1 MTIFPIDP
9 AALAHLSK
17 KDKRMA
23 AFIAQCEPIERE
35 VHDDVFE
42 ALVSSIV
49 SQQVSGAAARTV
61 WGRLEAACG
70 GSREAAGCVAREAAS
85 ADRAATGCIVTP
97 ERVSGLALEELR
109 SFGMSGRK
117 SEYVSGVAGA
127 VMSGALDLE
136 GLKHEPDA
144 VIVERLS
151 ALRGVGVWTAEML
164 LIFAFLRPDVL
175 SWGDLAIRRGIME
188 LYGLRTLTKEQFE
201 RYRRRYSPYGTTAS
215 FYLWRASHGI
225 GIA

>member
-42 ALVSSIV
+42 ALISSIV

-70 GSREAAGCVAREAAS
+70 GPLAGACA
-85 ADRAATGCIVTP
+85 VTP
-97 ERVSGLALEELR
+97 ERVSGLTLENLR

-117 SEYVSGVAGA
+117 SEYVSGVALA
-127 VMSGALDLE
+127 AMSGALDLE
-136 GLKHEPDA
+136 GLKNEPDA
-144 VIVERLS
+144 VVVERLS

>member
-1 MTIFPIDP
+1 MAIFPIDP
-9 AALAHLSK
+9 AAIAYLSK
-17 KDKRMA
+17 KDKKMA
-23 AFIAQCEPIERE
+23 AFIAATEPIERE

-42 ALVSSIV
+42 ALISSIV

-70 GSREAAGCVAREAAS
+70 APEGC
-85 ADRAATGCIVTP
+85 RAVTP
-97 ERVSGLALEELR
+97 ERVSALTYEELR
-109 SFGMSGRK
+109 ALGMSGRK
-117 SEYVSGVAGA
+117 AEYVSGVAA
-127 VMSGALDLE
+127 AAMSGELDLE
-136 GLKHEPDA
+136 GLWQEPDG
-144 VIVERLS
+144 VVVERLS

-175 SWGDLAIRRGIME
+175 SYGDLAIRRGIME
-188 LYGLRTLTKEQFE
+188 LYGLKTLSKEQFE
-201 RYRRRYSPYGTTAS
+201 RYRKRYSPYGTTAS

>member
-1 MTIFPIDP
+1 MSIFPIDP
-9 AALAHLSK
+9 GAIAYLSK
-17 KDKRMA
+17 KDKKMA
-23 AFIAQCEPIERE
+23 AFIAATGPIERE

-70 GSREAAGCVAREAAS
+70 GSREGAGCVAREAAS
-85 ADRAATGCIVTP
+85 EARAAAGCIVTA
-97 ERVSGLALEELR
+97 ERVSALSIEALR
-109 SFGMSGRK
+109 ALGMSGRK
-117 SEYVSGVAGA
+117 AEYVAGVAEAVTSGV
-127 VMSGALDLE
+127 LDLE
-136 GLKHEPDA
+136 ALQHEPDA
-144 VIVERLS
+144 VVVERLS

-175 SWGDLAIRRGIME
+175 SYGDLAIRRGIME
-188 LYGLRTLTKEQFE
+188 LYGLRSLSKEQFE

>member
-1 MTIFPIDP
+1 MSVFPIDP
-9 AALAHLSK
+9 AAIAHLSK
-17 KDKRMA
+17 KDKKMA
-23 AFIAQCEPIERE
+23 AFIAATEPIERE

-42 ALVSSIV
+42 ALISSIV

-61 WGRLEAACG
+61 WSRLEAACG
-70 GSREAAGCVAREAAS
+70 GCRDAAS
-85 ADRAATGCIVTP
+85 EAGATAGCIVTA
-97 ERVSGLALEELR
+97 ERVSGLTLEALRAL
-109 SFGMSGRK
+109 GMSGRK
-117 SEYVSGVAGA
+117 AEYVSGVAEA

-136 GLKHEPDA
+136 GLWQEPDA
-144 VIVERLS
+144 VVVERLS

-175 SWGDLAIRRGIME
+175 SYGDLAIRRGIME
-188 LYGLRTLTKEQFE
+188 LYGLKTLSKEQFE
-201 RYRRRYSPYGTTAS
+201 RYRKRYSPYGTTAS

>member
-1 MTIFPIDP
+1 MPIFPIDP
-9 AALAHLSK
+9 AAIAHLSK
-17 KDKRMA
+17 KDKKMA
-23 AFIAQCEPIERE
+23 AFIAATEPIERE

-42 ALVSSIV
+42 ALISSIV

-70 GSREAAGCVAREAAS
+70 GSCDAAS
-85 ADRAATGCIVTP
+85 EAGAAAGCIVTA
-97 ERVSGLALEELR
+97 ERVSALSLEALR
-109 SFGMSGRK
+109 ALGMSGRK
-117 SEYVSGVAGA
+117 AEYVSGVAEA

-136 GLKHEPDA
+136 GLWQEPDA
-144 VIVERLS
+144 VVVERLS

-175 SWGDLAIRRGIME
+175 SYGDLAIRRGIME
-188 LYGLRTLTKEQFE
+188 LYGLKTLSKEQFE
-201 RYRRRYSPYGTTAS
+201 RYRKRYSPYGTTAS